1 MRVFRENQDR
11 IQLVI
16 SDLIMPKKNGREAY
30 EEMKRIRPGI
40 KAIFTSGYTADIITQ
55 KGLLE
60 EGVDFIAKPLNLAE
74 LLKKMRDVLG
84 S

>member
-1 MRVFRENQDR
+1 
-11 IQLVI
+11 
-16 SDLIMPKKNGREAY
+16 
-30 EEMKRIRPGI
+30 MKRIRPGV

-74 LLKKMRDVLG
+74 LLKKIRDVLER
-84 S
+84 